1 MINMRDGITPSLI
14 YFIFLHIDA
23 TNELKTSVSDGK
35 TAIAAAVTDKGVNT
49 AASDSFS
56 TMASNIRSIT
66 GKGPIAVSYNYL
78 SFTLINDTSFKITS
92 DYFSGMKSLY
102 DSGRRLQM
110 SIPIHATYMGSD
122 NFSSA
127 SGNDII
133 SFLNGATSYSSSNLS
148 YSFNVTFTYTIYD
161 TYIVINIS
169 FPSGQAYCK
178 ISSIASA
185 RIEYRYWTPIL
196 VL

>member
-1 MINMRDGITPSLI
+1 
-14 YFIFLHIDA
+14 
-23 TNELKTSVSDGK
+23 
-35 TAIAAAVTDKGVNT
+35 
-49 AASDSFS
+49 
-56 TMASNIRSIT
+56 MAGNIRNIT
-66 GKGPIAVSYNYL
+66 GEGSIVVSYNYL

-110 SIPIHATYMGSD
+110 SIPIQATYLGSD
-122 NFSSA
+122 NFTSG

-133 SFLNGATSYSSSNLS
+133 SFLNGTTSCSSWELS
-148 YSFNVTFTYTIYD
+148 YSFPVTFTYTIYD

-169 FPSGQAYCK
+169 FPSGQSYCK
-178 ISSIASA
+178 ISNITSASIKS
-185 RIEYRYWTPIL
+185 RYWTPIL

>member
-1 MINMRDGITPSLI
+1 MS
-14 YFIFLHIDA
+14 
-23 TNELKTSVSDGK
+23 
-35 TAIAAAVTDKGVNT
+35 
-49 AASDSFS
+49 
-56 TMASNIRSIT
+56 SNIRNIT
-66 GKGPIAVSYNYL
+66 GEGSIVAPYNYL

-92 DYFSGMKSLY
+92 NYFSGMKSLY

-110 SIPIHATYMGSD
+110 SIPIAATYMGSD

-127 SGNDII
+127 SGKDII
-133 SFLNGATSYSSSNLS
+133 SFWNGTTSCSSSILS

-169 FPSGQAYCK
+169 FPSGESYCK
-178 ISSIASA
+178 ISSISSA
-185 RIEYRYWTPIL
+185 RIDYKYWTPIL

>member
-1 MINMRDGITPSLI
+1 
-14 YFIFLHIDA
+14 
-23 TNELKTSVSDGK
+23 
-35 TAIAAAVTDKGVNT
+35 
-49 AASDSFS
+49 
-56 TMASNIRSIT
+56 MASNIRSIT
-66 GKGPIAVSYNYL
+66 GEGPIAVSYNYL

-110 SIPIHATYMGSD
+110 SIPIQATYLGSD

-133 SFLNGATSYSSSNLS
+133 SFLNGATSYSSSKLS

-178 ISSIASA
+178 ISDIRSA
-185 RIEYRYWTPIL
+185 FIDNSRYWTPIL

>member
-1 MINMRDGITPSLI
+1 
-14 YFIFLHIDA
+14 
-23 TNELKTSVSDGK
+23 
-35 TAIAAAVTDKGVNT
+35 
-49 AASDSFS
+49 
-56 TMASNIRSIT
+56 MAGNIRNIT
-66 GKGPIAVSYNYL
+66 GKGPIVAPYNYL

-110 SIPIHATYMGSD
+110 SIPISATYMGSD
-122 NFSSA
+122 NFTSG

-133 SFLNGATSYSSSNLS
+133 SFWNGTTSYSSWELS
-148 YSFNVTFTYTIYD
+148 YSFPVTFTYTIYD

-178 ISSIASA
+178 ITRIVSASINS
-185 RIEYRYWTPIL
+185 RNWIPIL